1 MNSCSIFIY
10 LQSIKIDQI
19 PPTISPMEFDL
30 SFLAPEIRAPLY
42 NAIDAI
48 SIAGAWEYVKAGN
61 LVQAQKMRGLE
72 PLDNIATMIFDAM
85 SSTEPWIILEVT
97 EIAKNF
103 EAWRDQCLVASLMRT
118 KNELNYFLDNE
129 YTEKFASND
138 RFDEGR
144 KKVLNSIDRCYLASD
159 VMSEDN
165 RYALQYILKMDNIS
179 YLENEVL
186 LNMIDEHIR
195 RL

>member
-1 MNSCSIFIY
+1 
-10 LQSIKIDQI
+10 
-19 PPTISPMEFDL
+19 MEFDL
-30 SFLAPEIRAPLY
+30 SFLAPEIRAPLH

-48 SIAGAWEYVKAGN
+48 SIAGAWDYVKAGK
-61 LVQAQKMRGLE
+61 LIQAQKMRGLE

-103 EAWRDQCLVASLMRT
+103 ETWRDQCLVASLMRT
-118 KNELNYFLDNE
+118 KNELNYFLDHE

>member
-1 MNSCSIFIY
+1 
-10 LQSIKIDQI
+10 
-19 PPTISPMEFDL
+19 MEFDL
-30 SFLAPEIRAPLY
+30 SFLAPEIRAPLQ

-48 SIAGAWEYVKAGN
+48 SIAGAWEYVKTGN
-61 LVQAQKMRGLE
+61 LVEARKNLGLE
-72 PLDNIATMIFDAM
+72 PLDNIATTIFDAM

-103 EAWRDQCLVASLMRT
+103 EIWRDQCLVASLMRT
-118 KNELNYFLDNE
+118 KNELNYFLEQE

-138 RFDEGR
+138 HFDEGR
-144 KKVLNSIDRCYLASD
+144 KKVMNSIDRCYLASH

-165 RYALQYILKMDNIS
+165 RYALQYILKMDNLY

-186 LNMIDEHIR
+186 LDMIDEHIR